1 MCLLALLASASLLA
15 AEGPGKAAIA
25 SAHYL
30 ATEAGFEILE
40 QGGNAFDAAIAVSA
54 ALAVVEPTSSGLG
67 GGAFWLLYRAEDGF
81 ETMVDGREKAPAA
94 ANRDM
99 YLDENG
105 NVNRDLAVNGPLAG
119 GIPGEAAGLEHLATH
134 YGKLPLA
141 TSLQPAIRLAR
152 QGFPVDEKYHG
163 MMKWRI
169 DTIKR
174 W

>member
-67 GGAFWLLYRAEDGF
+67 GGA
-81 ETMVDGREKAPAA
+81 
-94 ANRDM
+94 
-99 YLDENG
+99 
-105 NVNRDLAVNGPLAG
+105 
-119 GIPGEAAGLEHLATH
+119 
-134 YGKLPLA
+134 
-141 TSLQPAIRLAR
+141 
-152 QGFPVDEKYHG
+152 
-163 MMKWRI
+163 
-169 DTIKR
+169 
-174 W
+174 